1 LEECFVFVDREGV
14 AFSFPNSA
22 VYFLGLHLDSGE
34 AFPVAVQPPHAVVVV
49 AAFPPPF
56 AWHQVVVA
64 SCTAFHID
72 QREAEGHN
80 EAFVVWD
87 AAHKDLA
94 ALAGTAL
101 AFAPF
106 VAGSSLR
113 VVVVA
118 AAFAALLALPKV
130 FVVAHKAIAEQESA
144 AAVVGVKHGREIAVA
159 VRFRE

>member
-34 AFPVAVQPPHAVVVV
+34 ALPVAVQPPRAVVVV

-87 AAHKDLA
+87 VAHKDLA
-94 ALAGTAL
+94 ASAGTAL

-106 VAGSSLR
+106 VAGFSLR

-130 FVVAHKAIAEQESA
+130 FDVAHKAIAEQESA

>member
-1 LEECFVFVDREGV
+1 M
-14 AFSFPNSA
+14 
-22 VYFLGLHLDSGE
+22 
-34 AFPVAVQPPHAVVVV
+34 AVQPPRAVVVV

-94 ALAGTAL
+94 ASAGTAL

-106 VAGSSLR
+106 VAGFSLL
-113 VVVVA
+113 VVVV
-118 AAFAALLALPKV
+118 AAFAALLALPTV

-144 AAVVGVKHGREIAVA
+144 VAVVGVKHGREIAVA

>member
-1 LEECFVFVDREGV
+1 MEECFVFVDREGV

-34 AFPVAVQPPHAVVVV
+34 AFPVAVQPPRAVVVV

-94 ALAGTAL
+94 ASAGTAL

-106 VAGSSLR
+106 VAGFSLR

-118 AAFAALLALPKV
+118 AAFAALLALPTV

-144 AAVVGVKHGREIAVA
+144 VAVVGVKHGREIAVA

>member
-22 VYFLGLHLDSGE
+22 VYFLRLHLDSGE
-34 AFPVAVQPPHAVVVV
+34 AFPVAVQPPRAVVVV

-94 ALAGTAL
+94 ASAGTAL

-106 VAGSSLR
+106 VAGFSLR

-130 FVVAHKAIAEQESA
+130 FDVAHKAIAEQESA